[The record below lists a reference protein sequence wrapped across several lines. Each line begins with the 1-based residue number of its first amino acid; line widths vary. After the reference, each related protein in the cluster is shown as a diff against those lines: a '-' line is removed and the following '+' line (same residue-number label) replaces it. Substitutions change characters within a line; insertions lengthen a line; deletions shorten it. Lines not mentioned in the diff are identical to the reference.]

1 MKTLWRK
8 LKPATRNAIR
18 AGATTAGFS
27 FVVLF
32 GATVIGWSQDVTQW
46 ASDSGASPFPG
57 LSVLGYGAVSAAA
70 SAAIG
75 AINGFVRWA
84 QGRLG
89 MGTPPNYDSS
99 VG

>member
-1 MKTLWRK
+1 MKKLWSR

-32 GATVIGWSQDVTQW
+32 GATLVGWSQDVVEW
-46 ASDSGASPFPG
+46 SSDSGASPFPG
-57 LSVLGYGAVSAAA
+57 LSVLGYGAVSAVG

-75 AINGFVRWA
+75 AVNGAVRWA

-89 MGTPPNYDSS
+89 VGTPPTY
-99 VG
+99 